1 MDDKLGV
8 KKEFRRSASKARNAI
23 PKEKRD
29 NKDSLIFQKI
39 LDNSYFKEAEKVF
52 VYVSYKSEVD
62 TIRLIKSMLE
72 KGEKRVCVPV
82 VHGSEMIFIQ
92 IYDFDELKESDMGI
106 LEPVYDTE
114 KEVVVDGNS
123 IMLLPGLAFTEG
135 GLRMGY
141 GGGFYDKYMHKYSD
155 VKFMK
160 IGLCYYEQIYD
171 IIPVDENDVRLDAL
185 ISD

>member
-1 MDDKLGV
+1 MDDKLGA
-8 KKEFRRSASKARNAI
+8 KKEFRRNASKVRNAI
-23 PKEKRD
+23 PKELRD
-29 NKDSLIFQKI
+29 IKDDLVFRKI
-39 LDNSYFKEAEKVF
+39 IMNRYFKSAEKVF

-72 KGEKRVCVPV
+72 KGEKSVCVPV

-92 IYDFDELKESDMGI
+92 IHDFNEMKESDMGI
-106 LEPVYDTE
+106 LEPVYDKE
-114 KEVVVDGNS
+114 KEVIIDENS
-123 IMLLPGLAFTEG
+123 VMLLPGLAFTEG

-160 IGLCYYEQIYD
+160 FGLCYYEQIYD